1 MMNKEDMLKKLAD
14 CVCDMEDEEIV
25 DAVQEYL
32 AAGYDPQEGL
42 LNGLVEGMRR
52 ASELYEEGEYFV
64 PELIVC
70 SDAMYAGIG
79 EIQKALPEGAQE
91 TIGKVVIGVLGG
103 DTPDIGK
110 NLVRI
115 MLETGGFEVHD
126 LGRDVPIS
134 AFVQYVKDH
143 DVDILCMSSL
153 MTTTMPGME
162 QVIIEL
168 KKEGLRDKVKVM
180 VGGAPVSAAFA
191 EKIGAPVSN
200 TLMGKGNI
208 DSNHPLYTGMIGMHG
223 TKASN
228 IAATKCDLFIA
239 IGARFSD
246 RVLGKKEHIKNAK
259 VIHIDVDPAEINK
272 NIKVDAFLIGD
283 AKLVLQRLIEAVDE
297 KKNEEWI
304 EDIRKIKKEGD
315 VIKDSPNLTPEFL
328 FQKLN
333 QLDKGNLIISTEVGQ
348 HQMWAAQYFNFK
360 RPRTFISSGG
370 LGTMGYGLGAC
381 IGAQVGKPECKVINI
396 AGDGSFGMNCN
407 EIATAVSNHLPI
419 VMIIMNNNVLGM
431 VRQWQQL
438 FYEGRYSQTTLNR
451 KTDFVKLAEAF
462 GAKGF
467 GVTEKDQLEGVL
479 KEALESKE
487 PVLIDYRINCEK
499 KVFPMVAPGAPI
511 SEIITE
517 EDLEK

>member
-70 SDAMYAGIG
+70 SDAMYAGIW

-91 TIGKVVIGVLGG
+91 TIGKVVIGVVEG
-103 DTPDIGK
+103 DTHDIGK

-191 EKIGAPVSN
+191 EKIGAD
-200 TLMGKGNI
+200 G
-208 DSNHPLYTGMIGMHG
+208 YTRS
-223 TKASN
+223 A
-228 IAATKCDLFIA
+228 
-239 IGARFSD
+239 
-246 RVLGKKEHIKNAK
+246 
-259 VIHIDVDPAEINK
+259 
-272 NIKVDAFLIGD
+272 
-283 AKLVLQRLIEAVDE
+283 IEAVAFA
-297 KKNEEWI
+297 KKL
-304 EDIRKIKKEGD
+304 
-315 VIKDSPNLTPEFL
+315 V
-328 FQKLN
+328 
-333 QLDKGNLIISTEVGQ
+333 EV
-348 HQMWAAQYFNFK
+348 K
-360 RPRTFISSGG
+360 
-370 LGTMGYGLGAC
+370 
-381 IGAQVGKPECKVINI
+381 
-396 AGDGSFGMNCN
+396 
-407 EIATAVSNHLPI
+407 
-419 VMIIMNNNVLGM
+419 
-431 VRQWQQL
+431 
-438 FYEGRYSQTTLNR
+438 
-451 KTDFVKLAEAF
+451 
-462 GAKGF
+462 
-467 GVTEKDQLEGVL
+467 
-479 KEALESKE
+479 
-487 PVLIDYRINCEK
+487 
-499 KVFPMVAPGAPI
+499 
-511 SEIITE
+511 
-517 EDLEK
+517 